1 MTTSSPAAV
10 PVTIRDRVKEL
21 RRVQARALKPHPH
34 NWRTHGKQQ
43 RAALAG
49 VLAEIGY
56 ADALLARELP
66 DGSLELIDG
75 HLRAES
81 TPELEVPVL
90 VLDVT
95 EAEAAKLLAT
105 LDPLAAMA
113 GADAEHLEALL
124 RDVDTDNPAVQ
135 RLLDATARDAGAAL
149 PGMDV
154 EQDEVPPLPEIP
166 VSQVGDV
173 WVLGRHRLVCG
184 DSTQVE
190 AVKAATAG
198 ELAAM
203 LWTDPPYG
211 VEYEGGTG
219 LRIQNDSAKGIPEL
233 LRAVFSNVGA
243 ALIAGAPFYV
253 AHPAGALS
261 IAFGQ
266 AVLEAGW
273 HFHETLVWV
282 KDSLVL
288 GHSDYHYRH
297 EPILYGWK
305 SGGSR
310 PWFTG
315 RSESTVFEVARPK
328 ASPDHPT
335 SKPVELVAAQLRN
348 SSGQD
353 ALVLDPFAG
362 SGTTL
367 VAAEQLG
374 RRCAAI
380 DIEPRY
386 VDVIVKRWQRLT
398 GGTARNETRPEARVS

>member
-1 MTTSSPAAV
+1 MSASAPAAA
-10 PVTIRDRVKEL
+10 PAIRDRIRDF
-21 RRVQARALKPHPH
+21 RRVQARALKPHPL
-34 NWRTHGKQQ
+34 NWRTHGKAQ

-56 ADALLARELP
+56 ADALLVRELP
-66 DGSLELIDG
+66 DGTLELIDG

-81 TPELEVPVL
+81 TPDMEVPVL
-90 VLDVT
+90 VLDVD
-95 EAEAAKLLAT
+95 EREAAKLLAT
-105 LDPLAAMA
+105 LDPMAAMA

-124 RDVDTDNPAVQ
+124 KDVDTSDPAVR
-135 RLLDATARDAGAAL
+135 RLLDATARDAGAACARI
-149 PGMDV
+149 DV
-154 EQDEVPPLPEIP
+154 EQDEVPPTPEVP
-166 VSQVGDV
+166 VTQLGDV
-173 WVLGRHRLVCG
+173 WALGRHRLVCG
-184 DSTQVE
+184 DSTKAEV
-190 AVKAATAG
+190 VKAATVG

-211 VEYEGGTG
+211 VEYEGAGG
-219 LRIQNDSAKGIPEL
+219 LRIQNDSAKGLPEL
-233 LRAVFSNVGA
+233 LRAVFANVDA
-243 ALIAGAPFYV
+243 HLIAGAPVYV
-253 AHPAGALS
+253 AHPAGVLS
-261 IAFGQ
+261 LAFGQ
-266 AVLEAGW
+266 AVIAAGW

-305 SGGSR
+305 GGGAR

-335 SKPVELVAAQLRN
+335 SKPVELVAAHLRN

-353 ALVLDPFAG
+353 GLVLDPFAG

-386 VDVIVKRWQRLT
+386 VDVVVKRWQRLT